1 MISIESLEK
10 HWRVALS
17 LAWEAC
23 LEGSVPVGAVLC
35 DGAGEII
42 ATGRNRRYAPDA
54 PPGQLAG
61 SAIAHAEINALATLP
76 FGFYRDHVVYT
87 TVEPCLLCTA
97 ALRISHIGT
106 VVFAVEDPLWA
117 GMDRLGEVNPQSAR
131 HASKRVG
138 PVGGPVRAFAEFLYH
153 TYSSANTEPPPH
165 LVNLSLEEAFS
176 LSQVGQIRPATSLG
190 S

>member
-1 MISIESLEK
+1 MLSFESLEK
-10 HWRVALS
+10 PWRVALS

-23 LEGSVPVGAVLC
+23 VEGSVPVGAVLC

-42 ATGRNRRYAPDA
+42 ASGRNTRYATDA

-76 FGFYRDHVVYT
+76 FGFYPDHVLYT

-106 VVFAVEDPLWA
+106 VLFAVEDPLWS
-117 GMDRLGEVNPQSAR
+117 GMDRLGEVSPQAAR
-131 HASKRVG
+131 HATRRVG
-138 PVGGPVRAFAEFLYH
+138 PMAGPVRAFAKFLH
-153 TYSSANTEPPPH
+153 DTYRPSNTEPPPH
-165 LVNLSLEEAFS
+165 LVHLCLEEAFS
-176 LSQVGQIRPATSLG
+176 LSQRS
-190 S
+190 